1 MMRARRHR
9 MKDPGMKASGRYQGI
24 IRLWCLRLL
33 VRGQGYR
40 QFLAEGCFMHD
51 ELGLLCGLPEDE
63 ESGVPGQGLPASKVR
78 EILGAELA
86 RMEQHP
92 PTLPDPLARN
102 AQRVAHRI
110 GLGELEYSVLI
121 MLALVEGSDEL
132 RKALEMALKLLP
144 GQVDTALAVALDCRV
159 RDVADCVSDQ
169 GLLVR
174 SGLVRREYKMLHRA
188 NDLNMELLS
197 LMGQQLLR
205 DLPREADIFSPFFS
219 AAPAPTINATH
230 MPHLGEELRRITAV
244 LDGALKT
251 RQPGVNI
258 LLYGPPGTGKTEFA
272 RIIARQLRCKLQEV
286 SDSSSTGE
294 PMAPVDR
301 FRAWRLCQQ
310 LEQRQRK
317 TLVLFDESED
327 MFDDATDTM
336 MGASARRGG
345 KAVINHALERN
356 PVPSIWVSNEI
367 WMLDPAYLRRFMVV
381 LEIGPPPRAVR
392 KRIVSRLCRG
402 LSVSPQWQARVA
414 AHETVTPAQVAGVA
428 ELARLTR
435 SGLDQPAREEFM
447 EAQLNHHL
455 QLQGSRP
462 LPADKPAGLPWR
474 LELLEAGEPLQP
486 LLDGLAASGRGSL
499 LLYGPPGTGK
509 TALASALAEQLGRP
523 LMYKAASDL
532 LSPFVGL
539 TERYIARMFEQAEKE
554 GAVLFLDEA
563 DSMLHDRANARQSWQ
578 ITQVNEMLARMEQYD
593 GIFVCA
599 TNFLRLTDAA
609 ALRRFDRKIRLAY
622 PGIERRRALLRHL
635 LRQLGVRLPRGRA
648 AGEMWRRLEA
658 MTALAP
664 GDFATVA
671 RRHQRLGERL
681 DVNAVLAA
689 LEAEMALKP
698 DAPVARIGF

>member
-1 MMRARRHR
+1 MMRSPRRSTR
-9 MKDPGMKASGRYQGI
+9 VTSMKATGRYQGL

-33 VRGQGYR
+33 VRGGGYR
-40 QFLAEGCFMHD
+40 QFLAEGCYMHQ
-51 ELGLLCGLPEDE
+51 ELGLICGLPEDD
-63 ESGVPGQGLPASKVR
+63 ESDVPGQGMHPNQVR
-78 EILGAELA
+78 EILESNLVQT
-86 RMEQHP
+86 EQHP
-92 PTLPDPLARN
+92 PSVPQPLARN
-102 AQRVAHRI
+102 AQRVARRV
-110 GLGELEYSVLI
+110 GLGEIESALLVF
-121 MLALVEGSDEL
+121 LALAENSEALGEV
-132 RKALEMALKLLP
+132 LEMVLKMWP
-144 GQVDTALAVALDCRV
+144 GQIDSALATALGCRA
-159 RDVADCVSDQ
+159 RDVSDCISDQ

-174 SGLVRREYKMLHRA
+174 SGLVRREYKYLHRR
-188 NDLNMELLS
+188 NELNLELLS
-197 LMGQQLLR
+197 LMAQQLLR
-205 DLPREADIFSPFFS
+205 DLPREVDIFRPFFTR
-219 AAPAPTINATH
+219 AAAPTISAEH

-294 PMAPVDR
+294 PMAPMDR

-317 TLVLFDESED
+317 TVVLFDEIED
-327 MFDDATDTM
+327 VFDPPIGFFM
-336 MGASARRGG
+336 ESSSRRGG
-345 KAVINHALERN
+345 KAAVNHALEHN

-367 WMLDPAYLRRFMVV
+367 GMLNPAYLRRFMVV

-414 AHETVTPAQVAGVA
+414 GHEAVTPAQVARVA

-435 SGLDQPAREEFM
+435 AHLDQAARERFM

-455 QLQGSRP
+455 QLQDSRP

-474 LELLEAGEPLQP
+474 LELLEAGESLQP

-509 TALASALAEQLGRP
+509 TALASALAERLGRP
-523 LMYKAASDL
+523 LMVKAASDL
-532 LSPFVGL
+532 LNPFVGM
-539 TERYIARMFEQAEKE
+539 TEKFIAQMFEQAKKE

-563 DSMLHDRANARQSWQ
+563 DSMLHDRSNARQSWQ
-578 ITQVNEMLARMEQYD
+578 ISQVNEMLARMEQFD

-622 PGIERRRALLRHL
+622 PGTERRRALLRHL
-635 LRQLGVRLPRGRA
+635 LRELGVRLPRGQA
-648 AGEMWRRLEA
+648 AGQVWQRLDA

-681 DVNAVLAA
+681 DVTAVLDA
-689 LEAEMALKP
+689 LEDEMALKP

>member
-1 MMRARRHR
+1 
-9 MKDPGMKASGRYQGI
+9 MKAAGRYQGV

-40 QFLAEGCFMHD
+40 QLLAEGCYMHE
-51 ELGLLCGLPEDE
+51 ELGLMCGLPEDE
-63 ESGVPGQGLPASKVR
+63 ESGVPGQGLRASKLR
-78 EILGAELA
+78 EILEGELA
-86 RMEQHP
+86 RAEQHP
-92 PTLPDPLARN
+92 PALPDPLAWN
-102 AQRVAHRI
+102 AQRVARRI
-110 GLGELEYSVLI
+110 GLGDLECGVLVL
-121 MLALVEGSDEL
+121 LALVDSSDEL
-132 RKALEMALKLLP
+132 REALQMTLKLLP
-144 GQVDTALAVALDCRV
+144 GQADSALAVALDRRI
-159 RDVADCVSDQ
+159 RDVSDCISDQ
-169 GLLVR
+169 GLLMR
-174 SGLVRREYKMLHRA
+174 SGLIRREYKHLHRG
-188 NDLNMELLS
+188 NELNLELLS

-205 DLPREADIFSPFFS
+205 DLPRDVDIFSPFFT
-219 AAPAPTINATH
+219 AAPAPTLSAGH
-230 MPHLGEELRRITAV
+230 MPHLEEELRRITAV

-294 PMAPVDR
+294 PMAPMDR

-317 TLVLFDESED
+317 TLVLFDEIED
-327 MFDDATDTM
+327 VFDPPIGFSMDT
-336 MGASARRGG
+336 SSRRGG
-345 KAVINHALERN
+345 KAAVNHALEHN
-356 PVPSIWVSNEI
+356 PIPSIWVSNEI
-367 WMLDPAYLRRFMVV
+367 GMLDPAYLRRFMVV

-414 AHETVTPAQVAGVA
+414 EHEAVTPAQVARVA

-435 SGLDQPAREEFM
+435 SGLDRPAREEFM

-509 TALASALAEQLGRP
+509 TALASALAERLGRP

-532 LSPFVGL
+532 LNPFVGM
-539 TERYIARMFEQAEKE
+539 TEKYIARMFEQAHKE

-578 ITQVNEMLARMEQYD
+578 ITQVNEMLARMEQFD

-635 LRQLGVRLPRGRA
+635 LRQLGVRLPRGQA
-648 AGEMWRRLEA
+648 ADEMWRRLDA
-658 MTALAP
+658 MTTLAP